1 MTARTAPQKV
11 LKVARTGWSKARQR
25 RGTGVRTCVR
35 AVDSSGPPATALAG
49 AGAEWNVVRGE
60 D

>member
-1 MTARTAPQKV
+1 MTAHAAQQKV
-11 LKVARTGWSKARQR
+11 LKVARTGWSKARHC
-25 RGTGVRTCVR
+25 RGKGVRTCVP
-35 AVDSSGPPATALAG
+35 AVDSSGPQVTAY